1 MERQFVTCPG
11 QLMDIQKSSNPV
23 EYIEFEREGW
33 GAHIEGYD
41 NTFGAVTRQTV
52 QATLD
57 AANVSERARLLD
69 ICCGPGMLS
78 AAAVKRNAKAV
89 GLDFPGVVAL
99 ARKLVP
105 GAEFQSGDA
114 TALPFADNSFDA
126 VVCGYGIMHVP
137 DPEKAL
143 QEMLRVLR
151 PGGRVAL
158 SVWDNEGPISGLGL
172 IYKVVQDHANLDV
185 PLPHGPNIFQFSTIE
200 KMRNAL
206 SKVGFTRVEAT
217 RFAQDWRLK
226 SGRQFFDAVHEGTVR
241 TRAVLAAQTDD
252 VIAKMIAH
260 FEQALAGLRTSDG
273 GFNLP
278 MPAIIGSGAKP

>member
-1 MERQFVTCPG
+1 
-11 QLMDIQKSSNPV
+11 MDIQKSHDPV
-23 EYIEFEREGW
+23 EYIAFEREGW

-52 QATLD
+52 KATLD
-57 AANVSERARLLD
+57 AAQVRDGARLLD
-69 ICCGPGMLS
+69 VCCGPGMLS
-78 AAAVKRNAKAV
+78 AAAVKRGAKAV
-89 GLDFPGVVAL
+89 GLDFSGVVAL
-99 ARKLVP
+99 ASKLVP

-114 TALPFADNSFDA
+114 TELPFADDSFDA

-158 SVWDNEGPISGLGL
+158 TVWDNEAPISGLGL
-172 IYKVVQDHANLDV
+172 VYKAVHDYANLNV
-185 PLPHGPNIFQFSTIE
+185 PLPHGPDIFQFSTIE
-200 KMRNAL
+200 KMRNTL
-206 SKVGFTRVEAT
+206 SGVGFAKIEAT
-217 RFAQDWRLK
+217 HFAQDWHLK
-226 SGRQFFDAVHEGTVR
+226 SGRQLIDAVHEGTVR
-241 TRAVLAAQTDD
+241 TRALLAVQTDE
-252 VIAKMIAH
+252 VILKIIAY

-273 GFNLP
+273 GFNVP